1 MEVILIDDVDGLGK
15 KGSTVKVAAGYA
27 RNFLVPRK
35 LAIPTGGGA
44 ARLYVE
50 LAKQRAIANDKSRKA
65 AEALAEKYRGVA
77 VEVHANAG
85 EDGTL
90 FGSVTAADIAE
101 KLGRQGLET
110 DKKKIELGEPIKTL
124 GEHVVHVKLH
134 AGVEAP
140 VTVRVVSQS

>member
-1 MEVILIDDVDGLGK
+1 VEVILIDDVDGLGK
-15 KGSTVKVAAGYA
+15 KGSTVKVANGYA

-44 ARLYVE
+44 ARLFVE
-50 LAKQRAIANDKSRKA
+50 LAKQRGIANDKSKKA
-65 AEALAEKYRGVA
+65 AEAIAATYRGVA
-77 VEVHANAG
+77 VEVKANAG

-90 FGSVTAADIAE
+90 FGSVTSADIAE
-101 KLGRQGLET
+101 LLGKQGLAT
-110 DKKKIELGEPIKTL
+110 DKKKIELGEPIKSL

-140 VTVRVVSQS
+140 ITVRVVPQS

>member
-15 KGSTVKVAAGYA
+15 KGSTVKVANGYA

-44 ARLYVE
+44 ARLFIE
-50 LAKQRAIANDKSRKA
+50 MAKQRDIANDKSKKA
-65 AEALAEKYRGVA
+65 AEAIAAKYKGVSLDVTA
-77 VEVHANAG
+77 KAG

-90 FGSVTAADIAE
+90 FGSVTSADLAE
-101 KLGRQGLET
+101 LFGKQGIVT
-110 DKKKIELGEPIKTL
+110 DKKKIEIAEPIKTV
-124 GEHVVHVKLH
+124 GEHTVMVRLH

-140 VTVRVVSQS
+140 VVVRVVAKS